1 MLTAYGGYLSTF
13 AFRTHTPN
21 LALGEKEIKQSNNVE
36 FIGVGQINVNF
47 VFNLQR
53 TRP

>member
-1 MLTAYGGYLSTF
+1 MITEVTFQHLLFELTLLTLHEG
-13 AFRTHTPN
+13 R
-21 LALGEKEIKQSNNVE
+21 KEIKQQNNVE

-47 VFNLQR
+47 VINLQR